1 MERRMTDHPG
11 SALVV
16 DDDPVVLALLEPA
29 LQAEG
34 LEVRTASSV
43 DEALAAL
50 SSWTRI
56 WCCWT

>member
-1 MERRMTDHPG
+1 MTDHPG

-34 LEVRTASSV
+34 LEVRTASSGG
-43 DEALAAL
+43 
-50 SSWTRI
+50 
-56 WCCWT
+56 